1 MDYGYINDKK
11 QGIMNEII
19 LEYNE
24 WLVKQNIYSM
34 SNGLLNGRMGL
45 CLYWYQQSREFSN
58 ALYEKKASHILD
70 KVVRKNMM

>member
-19 LEYNE
+19 VEYNE

-34 SNGLLNGRMGL
+34 SNRLLNGRMGL

-58 ALYEKKASHILD
+58 ALYEKMASHILD
-70 KVVRKNMM
+70 KVIRKNMM

>member
-34 SNGLLNGRMGL
+34 SIRLVNGRRGL

-58 ALYEKKASHILD
+58 ALYEKMASHILD
-70 KVVRKNMM
+70 KVIRKNMM

>member
-1 MDYGYINDKK
+1 MDYGYINDTK

-34 SNGLLNGRMGL
+34 SIRLLNGRRGL

-58 ALYEKKASHILD
+58 ALYEKKVSHILD
-70 KVVRKNMM
+70 QVIRKNMM

>member
-45 CLYWYQQSREFSN
+45 CL
-58 ALYEKKASHILD
+58 
-70 KVVRKNMM
+70 

>member
-34 SNGLLNGRMGL
+34 SIRLLNGRRGL

-58 ALYEKKASHILD
+58 ALYEKKASAFIPPG
-70 KVVRKNMM
+70 

>member
-1 MDYGYINDKK
+1 MDK
-11 QGIMNEII
+11 II

-45 CLYWYQQSREFSN
+45 CLYWYHETLLREHFMLRWVLRQVGVLCLIRN
-58 ALYEKKASHILD
+58 LTYKYMSHTY
-70 KVVRKNMM
+70 K